1 MARYDD
7 LSTELSGT
15 GPLNVMTPATLLAGI
30 MTYIWPFASSTGGN
44 IAVAVVYGYV
54 LAF

>member
-1 MARYDD
+1 MARYDN
-7 LSTELSGT
+7 LRAELSNT

-30 MTYIWPFASSTGGN
+30 MTYIWPFANSAGGN
-44 IAVAVVYGYV
+44 IAVAVVYGYA